1 MMDRKLASLG
11 SLRNNATRNQGLKVA
26 TKPLNMLS
34 PYYTYLNANISHYG
48 YGNTNLLLLLL
59 LLLLLFIYVIIIII
73 IIIIINIII

>member
-34 PYYTYLNANISHYG
+34 PYYTHLNANISHYG

-59 LLLLLFIYVIIIII
+59 LFIYVIIIII
-73 IIIIINIII
+73 IIINIII

>member
-34 PYYTYLNANISHYG
+34 PYYTHLNANISHYG
-48 YGNTNLLLLLL
+48 YGNTN

>member
-59 LLLLLFIYVIIIII
+59 LLFIYVIIIII
-73 IIIIINIII
+73 IIIIIINIII

>member
-11 SLRNNATRNQGLKVA
+11 SLRNNATRNQDLKVE

-34 PYYTYLNANISHYG
+34 PYYTHLNANISHYG
-48 YGNTNLLLLLL
+48 YGNTNLLLSLLLL
-59 LLLLLFIYVIIIII
+59 LLLLLFIYVIV

>member
-34 PYYTYLNANISHYG
+34 PYYTHLNANISHYG

-59 LLLLLFIYVIIIII
+59 FIYVIIIII
-73 IIIIINIII
+73 IIIINIII

>member
-34 PYYTYLNANISHYG
+34 PYYTHLNANISHYG

-59 LLLLLFIYVIIIII
+59 LFIYVIIIII
-73 IIIIINIII
+73 NIII

>member
-48 YGNTNLLLLLL
+48 YRNTNLLLLLL

-73 IIIIINIII
+73 INIII

>member
-48 YGNTNLLLLLL
+48 YGNTYLLLL

>member
-34 PYYTYLNANISHYG
+34 PYYTHLNANISHYG
-48 YGNTNLLLLLL
+48 YENTNLLL

-73 IIIIINIII
+73 IIINIII

>member
-34 PYYTYLNANISHYG
+34 PYYTHLNANISHYG
-48 YGNTNLLLLLL
+48 HGNTNLLLLLL
-59 LLLLLFIYVIIIII
+59 LLFIYLFMLLLLLLLLIL
-73 IIIIINIII
+73 

>member
-59 LLLLLFIYVIIIII
+59 LLFIYVIIIII
-73 IIIIINIII
+73 IIINIII

>member
-34 PYYTYLNANISHYG
+34 PYYTHLNANISHYG
-48 YGNTNLLLLLL
+48 YGNTNLLL

>member
-34 PYYTYLNANISHYG
+34 PYYTHLNANISHYG
-48 YGNTNLLLLLL
+48 YGNTNLL

>member
-34 PYYTYLNANISHYG
+34 PYYTHLNANISHYG

-59 LLLLLFIYVIIIII
+59 FIYVIIIII
-73 IIIIINIII
+73 IINIII

>member
-26 TKPLNMLS
+26 IKPLNMLS

-59 LLLLLFIYVIIIII
+59 LFIYVIIIII
-73 IIIIINIII
+73 IIINIII

>member
-59 LLLLLFIYVIIIII
+59 LLLFIYVIIIII
-73 IIIIINIII
+73 IIINIII

>member
-34 PYYTYLNANISHYG
+34 PYYTHLNANISHYG
-48 YGNTNLLLLLL
+48 YGNTNLLLL

>member
-34 PYYTYLNANISHYG
+34 PYYTHLNANISHYG
-48 YGNTNLLLLLL
+48 YGNTNLLLL
-59 LLLLLFIYVIIIII
+59 FIYVIIIII
-73 IIIIINIII
+73 IIIINIII

>member
-34 PYYTYLNANISHYG
+34 PYYTYLNAKISHYG
-48 YGNTNLLLLLL
+48 YGNTNLL

-73 IIIIINIII
+73 IIIINIII

>member
-59 LLLLLFIYVIIIII
+59 FIYVIIIII
-73 IIIIINIII
+73 IIINIII